1 MPEEIA
7 IHNKNQYA
15 FKLTPNI
22 SKNSLITPKITISA
36 PSSILTHWHLWSL
49 GCGWIDGWK
58 YAEQVHMY
66 VYPKIIIIIIIKNKK
81 KKERKKKF
89 DYTVVNGKLLCTSG
103 VL

>member
-1 MPEEIA
+1 
-7 IHNKNQYA
+7 
-15 FKLTPNI
+15 
-22 SKNSLITPKITISA
+22 
-36 PSSILTHWHLWSL
+36 
-49 GCGWIDGWK
+49 
-58 YAEQVHMY
+58 MY